1 MIEEAAETVHT
12 RGAAAAAAE
21 LAELAVRLTPPED
34 GEDVRRR
41 VLDCADRHR
50 EAGDGS
56 RAIALL
62 EQALET
68 APPGLARAAVLAHL
82 ANAVADLVDPLKAV
96 DLNREALAEAE
107 GDAALEAEIYLNLA
121 GICEGTRIASAW
133 RTPSWPLRLHHVPA
147 MLRSGAGRWR
157 ALRSNTSAA
166 GEAFRS
172 SRWRRR
178 SRSSGRCRMGR

>member
-1 MIEEAAETVHT
+1 MVEEAAESVHA

-21 LAELAVRLTPPED
+21 LAELAVRLTPAED
-34 GEDVRRR
+34 VEDVRRR

-68 APPGLARAAVLAHL
+68 APPGLARAAVLVHL

-96 DLNREALAEAE
+96 DLYREALAETE

-121 GICEGTRIASAW
+121 GI
-133 RTPSWPLRLHHVPA
+133 
-147 MLRSGAGRWR
+147 
-157 ALRSNTSAA
+157 
-166 GEAFRS
+166 
-172 SRWRRR
+172 
-178 SRSSGRCRMGR
+178 